1 MFSYVKTI
9 VCALIVGAG
18 VSSFAVAQS
27 SSSGSMSSE
36 HITYALSGGSHSN
49 GSMTSGAKARK
60 DQDKMSSTHSMTE
73 GSMSDGSMS
82 NGHSSN

>member
-1 MFSYVKTI
+1 
-9 VCALIVGAG
+9 
-18 VSSFAVAQS
+18 
-27 SSSGSMSSE
+27 
-36 HITYALSGGSHSN
+36 
-49 GSMTSGAKARK
+49 MTSGAKARK